1 MVSSAINM
9 DLADLLDTVVRLR
22 QDYATDPEYQRLRA
36 DLPADWPI

>member
-9 DLADLLDTVVRLR
+9 DLADLLDTLERFR
-22 QDYATDPEYQRLRA
+22 QDYAADPEYQRLRA